1 MDFGFMRLIF
11 DCKQLE
17 DGPTLSDYNI
27 LKESTVHL
35 MLRLKGGG
43 PKASQKLKKEEKLH
57 VLRSK
62 AQYSTTQNRL
72 QEGSQQ
78 YCTQM
83 LDPTFIETRVKA
95 MTRPELENMLEAMN
109 NTNRVEQLIS
119 AIMPHICPA
128 VTALEA
134 EKQKL
139 EDTLVALRN
148 SFEVGLAQAY
158 YQTSGYKT
166 DPLWQLV
173 DDTLQEKTEAERI
186 AADRAAIDAEVARRL
201 AAMNVNNAPAP
212 MEDI

>member
-1 MDFGFMRLIF
+1 M
-11 DCKQLE
+11 
-17 DGPTLSDYNI
+17 
-27 LKESTVHL
+27 
-35 MLRLKGGG
+35 G
-43 PKASQKLKKEEKLH
+43 PKASRKLKKEEKLH
-57 VLRSK
+57 ALRAK
-62 AQYSTTQNRL
+62 AHYSSTQRQL

-78 YCTQM
+78 YCAQM
-83 LDPTFIETRVKA
+83 LDPTFVETRVKA

-109 NTNRVEQLIS
+109 NTNRVEQLFS

-128 VTALEA
+128 VNALEA

-139 EDTLVALRN
+139 EDTLGALRN

-158 YQTSGYKT
+158 YHTSGYKT

-173 DDTLQEKTEAERI
+173 DDTLKEKTEAERI